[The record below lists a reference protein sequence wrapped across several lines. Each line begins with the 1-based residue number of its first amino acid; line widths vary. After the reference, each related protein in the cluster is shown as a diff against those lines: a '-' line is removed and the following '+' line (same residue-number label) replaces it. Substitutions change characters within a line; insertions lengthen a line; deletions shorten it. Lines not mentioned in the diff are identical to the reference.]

1 MAFPSRV
8 QGAGQSGGATT
19 AICGDVQAAVT
30 ATGSSATDALSVS
43 AVVVR
48 SATTASGTG
57 VKLPT
62 VEVGAM
68 MVVRNDGAEAL
79 TVYPQTGT
87 TVNGSAS
94 DTIAAGKANLYFG
107 TSATTW
113 VSLDGA

>member
-19 AICGDVQAAVT
+19 AICGDVQSAVT

-68 MVVRNDGAEAL
+68 MVVRNDGAESL

>member
-8 QGAGQSGGATT
+8 QGSGQSGGSAQ

-30 ATGSSATDALSVS
+30 AAGSSATDALSVS

-68 MVVRNDGAEAL
+68 MVVRNDGAESL